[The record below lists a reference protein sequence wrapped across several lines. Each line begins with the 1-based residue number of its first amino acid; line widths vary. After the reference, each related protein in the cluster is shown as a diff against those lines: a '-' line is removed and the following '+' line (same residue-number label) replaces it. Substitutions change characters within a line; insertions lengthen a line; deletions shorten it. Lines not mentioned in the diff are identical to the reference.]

1 MEIER
6 ANLLAFARMVIRDV
20 LQNTS
25 ENPHVIMYEDDPS
38 AKPAVITA
46 VKRLLTIVEHCLCH
60 GLRRSLPVIDDNS
73 YSGDLFTNG
82 GFLRH
87 SNAIFKLAKDRCLSD
102 TSIHCQSCLQ
112 PDPWPVLLHLEQ
124 LLASCNRLSETVNT
138 MSELRTG
145 LGKSRAWIL
154 QALMQKSL
162 SAYFQHLVD
171 GECPQV
177 PPGLSVPQPSS
188 TNGVDSPEGELKFVA
203 PKRLPREF
211 FYHPGALLLN
221 DEGVVFAGLLVGL
234 SSIDFCFALKDN
246 LGELDYPL
254 HVIPYHIFMQYN
266 VEQLDRLFS
275 KQNSYAHVNLTSV
288 IDQKS
293 LLEDMNTKL
302 RKRLDCAQV
311 RQVADEERTAA
322 LTTQVDALKLENRSL
337 RIAIDH
343 FRNRTPET
351 GTNTSELP
359 PQNGVTLSDAL
370 QPHPGPEFDDELNR
384 LRNEN
389 EEKSILVRSLRAQL
403 SENQSHAIQLKREL
417 TNSRTL
423 LEQKQ
428 LLIRQLEGKTRGLT
442 TIVEQMR
449 ERLASVDAE
458 KASLDRVLE
467 QLRLQVSDLQTR
479 CSLQQDDSKIQ
490 QELLCSLQSQ
500 LKERTTEVEQLQATV
515 TELNTCKE
523 RVSQLQEE
531 VEHWRTLCKEQ
542 ESSLSEMAT
551 VVSSSKL
558 EADNLRESHN
568 ALQDAQW
575 TADSLV
581 PNCSKCHVAFSVS
594 RRRHHCRNCGLIFC
608 HFCSTQT
615 MSLPSAAKPVRVCDR
630 CHNLLLHRYTAKS

>member
-6 ANLLAFARMVIRDV
+6 ANLLAFSRMVIRDV

-25 ENPHVIMYEDDPS
+25 ENPHVIMYEDDPN
-38 AKPAVITA
+38 AEPAVITA

-60 GLRRSLPVIDDNS
+60 GLRRSLPIIDDNS
-73 YSGDLFTNG
+73 YSGDAFTNG

-87 SNAIFKLAKDRCLSD
+87 SNAIFKLAKDRCLAD
-102 TSIHCQSCLQ
+102 TSIHGQSFLQ

-124 LLASCNRLSETVNT
+124 LVASCNRLSETVNT

-188 TNGVDSPEGELKFVA
+188 TNGLDTAEDELKSTTT
-203 PKRLPREF
+203 KRLPREF

-254 HVIPYHIFMQYN
+254 SFYVRFQLHVIPYHIFMQYN

-293 LLEDMNTKL
+293 LLEDMNTRL

-311 RQVADEERTAA
+311 RQVADEERTTA

-343 FRNRTPET
+343 FKNRTPET

-359 PQNGVTLSDAL
+359 PQNGVSSSDAL
-370 QPHPGPEFDDELNR
+370 QPHPCPEVEDELNR

-403 SENQSHAIQLKREL
+403 SENQSHTIQLKSEL
-417 TNSRTL
+417 ANSRTL

-479 CSLQQDDSKIQ
+479 CSLQQDDSRIQ

-500 LKERTTEVEQLQATV
+500 LKERTTEVDQLQATV
-515 TELNTCKE
+515 TELNTCK
-523 RVSQLQEE
+523 
-531 VEHWRTLCKEQ
+531 
-542 ESSLSEMAT
+542 A
-551 VVSSSKL
+551 
-558 EADNLRESHN
+558 
-568 ALQDAQW
+568 
-575 TADSLV
+575 
-581 PNCSKCHVAFSVS
+581 
-594 RRRHHCRNCGLIFC
+594 
-608 HFCSTQT
+608 
-615 MSLPSAAKPVRVCDR
+615 VCAR
-630 CHNLLLHRYTAKS
+630 

>member
-1 MEIER
+1 
-6 ANLLAFARMVIRDV
+6 
-20 LQNTS
+20 
-25 ENPHVIMYEDDPS
+25 
-38 AKPAVITA
+38 
-46 VKRLLTIVEHCLCH
+46 
-60 GLRRSLPVIDDNS
+60 
-73 YSGDLFTNG
+73 
-82 GFLRH
+82 
-87 SNAIFKLAKDRCLSD
+87 
-102 TSIHCQSCLQ
+102 
-112 PDPWPVLLHLEQ
+112 
-124 LLASCNRLSETVNT
+124 

-145 LGKSRAWIL
+145 LGRSRAWIL

-162 SAYFQHLVD
+162 SVYFQHLVD
-171 GECPQV
+171 GEFPQV
-177 PPGLSVPQPSS
+177 QPGLSVPQSSS
-188 TNGVDSPEGELKFVA
+188 TNGLDTSEDELKSTA
-203 PKRLPREF
+203 TNRLPREF

-254 HVIPYHIFMQYN
+254 QVIPYHIFMQYN
-266 VEQLDRLFS
+266 VEQLDRLFN

-293 LLEDMNTKL
+293 LLEDMNMKL
-302 RKRLDCAQV
+302 RKRLDCAEV
-311 RQVADEERTAA
+311 RRIADEERAAA
-322 LTTQVDALKLENRSL
+322 LIAEMDALKLENRGL

-343 FRNRTPET
+343 FKNGMQET
-351 GTNTSELP
+351 EANMSELP
-359 PQNGVTLSDAL
+359 LQNGVSSSDTTQL
-370 QPHPGPEFDDELNR
+370 HPDSEVDDELNR

-389 EEKSILVRSLRAQL
+389 EEKSILVSSLRTQL

-417 TNSRTL
+417 ANSRTL

-428 LLIRQLEGKTRGLT
+428 LLIRQLESKTRGLT

-449 ERLASVDAE
+449 ERLALVDAE

-479 CSLQQDDSKIQ
+479 CSLQQDDSRVQ
-490 QELLCSLQSQ
+490 QELLCSLQSR
-500 LKERTTEVEQLQATV
+500 LEERTTEVKQLQPAV
-515 TELNTCKE
+515 TELSTYKA

-531 VEHWRTLCKEQ
+531 VERWRTLCQEQ
-542 ESSLSEMAT
+542 ESSLSEMAA

-558 EADNLRESHN
+558 EADNLRESHS

-581 PNCSKCHVAFSVS
+581 PNCSQCHVAFSVS
-594 RRRHHCRNCGLIFC
+594 RSRHHCRNCGLIFC

-615 MSLPSAAKPVRVCDR
+615 MALPSAAKPVARLAIDVTICYFIDTQP
-630 CHNLLLHRYTAKS
+630 NLEAAAT